1 MKQITSYCAVVLL
14 FSQFLISCN
23 SAKTVSGEVNYLATP
38 EPGTVMVS
46 AAGYGPSK
54 SAAMQNA
61 ESNAFNSLIF
71 RGIPGSQQQLPM
83 IANEAAARKT
93 HGAYLE
99 KLLGGGYKAFMLL
112 STPQS
117 DYAAARNGRKNLTQQ
132 VKINV
137 DALRRDM
144 EQHGV
149 VRKFGL

>member
-1 MKQITSYCAVVLL
+1 MKQITFFYPVILFFSL
-14 FSQFLISCN
+14 FSISCN
-23 SAKTVSGEVNYLATP
+23 SAKTVSGEVNYLASP
-38 EPGTVMVS
+38 EPGTVIVS

-54 SAAMQNA
+54 EAAIQNA
-61 ESNAFNSLIF
+61 ESNAFNSLLF

-83 IANEAAARKT
+83 IADEAAARKVHST
-93 HGAYLE
+93 YLD

-117 DYAAARNGRKNLTQQ
+117 AFAAAHNGRKNITQQ